1 MRSVLIAV
9 VITAGAA
16 GLSLSAAGTG
26 PTTAPSMLDRQHA
39 ADLSRRA
46 SDLIDQHK
54 LVEAEATL
62 RQSLA
67 IIPDNPTRLYNLA
80 CVLVAQGKR
89 GAGMD
94 ALEHATDAGFT
105 DFTYLEQDATLDS
118 LRDMPQFRAMLEH
131 KGEIRHHAAER
142 ALAQLKAEFDESYR
156 FDSDEEMKLVFATS
170 LDEQTLKT
178 LKHDLQV
185 QAKSQWEQIFA
196 HRSDEFIRVIVPSSA
211 DFRRLVP
218 MSHVGGRYDD
228 DTRTVIV
235 QHLGQFMAHEFTHA
249 LHAAD
254 QHAVGQE
261 HAVWV
266 GEGLA
271 SLYEAAVE
279 ANGALVP
286 RENARFTVVRLAAR
300 RHTLIPLDGLVKMS
314 RESFGGRAALAY
326 GESSALML
334 YLFDKGLLR
343 KFYENY
349 KTTWSDDP
357 SGKTA
362 LEQTTGML
370 LPQLQKAWAD
380 WVIARPVSADLTRT
394 NGPMIGVRLA
404 EEVDGLRVTEVMA
417 GSPASRADLRINDL
431 IVSIDEKEAR
441 DRTTFNTT
449 LAGHQPGDEVTLQV
463 RRGSNYIAIAVVL
476 SKREPAASR

>member
-1 MRSVLIAV
+1 MRSVGIGIVIAAM
-9 VITAGAA
+9 AGDLSLPAA
-16 GLSLSAAGTG
+16 GIG
-26 PTTAPSMLDRQHA
+26 PTTAPSLADRQRA

-54 LVEAEATL
+54 FVEAETTL

-67 IIPDNPTRLYNLA
+67 IITDNPTRLYNLA
-80 CVLVAQGKR
+80 CVLVAQGKI
-89 GAGMD
+89 GPAMD

-105 DFTYLEQDATLDS
+105 DFTYLEHDATLDP
-118 LRDMPQFRAMLEH
+118 LRDLPRFAALLDRKEQ
-131 KGEIRHHAAER
+131 IRHHAAER
-142 ALAQLKAEFDESYR
+142 ALAQLKAEFGDSYLY
-156 FDSDEEMKLVFATS
+156 DSDEEMKLVFATS
-170 LDEQTLKT
+170 LDEQTLKA

-185 QAKSQWEQIFA
+185 QAKSQWEQLFS
-196 HRSDEFIRVIVPSSA
+196 HRSDEFIRVIVPSSS

-266 GEGLA
+266 SEGLA
-271 SLYEAAVE
+271 SLYEASEEV
-279 ANGALVP
+279 NDALVP
-286 RENARFTVVRLAAR
+286 HENARFTVVRLAAR

-314 RESFGGRAALAY
+314 RESFGGRADLAY

-334 YLFDKGLLR
+334 YLFDKNLLR
-343 KFYENY
+343 KFYESY
-349 KTTWSDDP
+349 KSTWSDDS
-357 SGKTA
+357 SGRTA

-380 WVIARPVSADLTRT
+380 WVIARPPRAEAVRT
-394 NGPMIGVRLA
+394 DGPIIGVRLA
-404 EEVDGLRVTEVMA
+404 EAVDGLRVEEVMA
-417 GSPASRADLRINDL
+417 GSPAARADVRINDL
-431 IVSIDEKEAR
+431 IVSIDQKEAR
-441 DRTTFNTT
+441 DRTTFNT
-449 LAGHQPGDEVTLQV
+449 LIAGHQPGDELTLQI
-463 RRGSNYIAIAVVL
+463 RRGSTYMAISVVL
-476 SKREPAASR
+476 AKRGAPVWR